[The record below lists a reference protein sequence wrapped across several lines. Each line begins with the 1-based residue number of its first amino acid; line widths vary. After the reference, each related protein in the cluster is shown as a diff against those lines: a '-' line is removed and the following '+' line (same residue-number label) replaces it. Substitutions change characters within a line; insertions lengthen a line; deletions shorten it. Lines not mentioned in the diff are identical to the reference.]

1 MSPRSIETPGGDW
14 LRIALIL
21 MAALHGA
28 THQIGE
34 QFADIVIHA
43 WVRLGDGSVPNR
55 SNRSNVINNGMGMN
69 IPLLLAEILPFS
81 LHFRL
86 RSMMPMWR

>member
-55 SNRSNVINNGMGMN
+55 SNMNNGMGMN
-69 IPLLLAEILPFS
+69 IPLLLAEFLAFS

-86 RSMMPMWR
+86 RSMMSMWR